1 MAIKSGIKPEFLHMK
16 TVDIEHGGSDIY
28 RRSLRDSLRV
38 GAKLHGWVQAGCGMI
53 TTTIT
58 PDVIVP

>member
-1 MAIKSGIKPEFLHMK
+1 MK